1 MTYRVT
7 IHTAAPL
14 GHHGRAKIETF
25 VSRSEAEQYARDAR
39 REDSTADVHV
49 TGQHED
55 PPVSVE
61 RAREWMAYL
70 NGVLQN
76 SPAIADHKHANGW
89 QHCPICGRN
98 AVPPVRTTHNPHR
111 GTLTT

>member
-25 VSRSEAEQYARDAR
+25 VSRSEAEQYARTAR
-39 REDSTADVHV
+39 QEDPTADVNV

-55 PPVSVE
+55 PPATLE
-61 RAREWMAYL
+61 QARAYMAYI
-70 NGVLQN
+70 VDVWAN

-89 QHCPICGRN
+89 QHCPICGRS
-98 AVPPVRTTHNPHR
+98 AVPGVRTTHNP
-111 GTLTT
+111 

>member
-1 MTYRVT
+1 MTYRVI

-14 GHHGRAKIETF
+14 GHHGYAKIEEF
-25 VSRSEAEQYARDAR
+25 VSRSEAEGYARIAR
-39 REDSTADVHV
+39 QEDPTADVNV

-61 RAREWMAYL
+61 RAREWMEYL
-70 NGVLQN
+70 NGVLLN

-89 QHCPICGRN
+89 QHCPICSRR
-98 AVPPVRTTHNPHR
+98 AP
-111 GTLTT
+111 